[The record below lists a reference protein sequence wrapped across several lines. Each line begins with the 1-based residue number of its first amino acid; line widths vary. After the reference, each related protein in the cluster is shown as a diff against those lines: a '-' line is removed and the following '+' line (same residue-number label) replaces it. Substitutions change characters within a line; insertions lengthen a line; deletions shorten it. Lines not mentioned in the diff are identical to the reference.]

1 MRNKGSLDI
10 YIIDDNGRNI
20 RQVTFHDGP
29 DSFPMWFP
37 SGRHLAFVSKR
48 EDVFGIYRIR
58 VTRRSLKR
66 IVDSGI
72 GRFAISPDG
81 DWVAVPHGF
90 KLLLVEIDGIDQREL
105 WWHGRPVGLIGMPSW
120 SPDGNRIAFTIRMPG
135 IMNDIYVLDIA
146 GENLRQLTKNPGQDL
161 YPAWSPNGRKIAFTS
176 NRGGCCHV
184 YLMDADGANLEWLSK
199 GSQPAWS
206 SDGRRIAFQSTPG
219 DISGIFIM
227 NADGNG
233 VVWPKSRC
241 IFRGQ
246 SGHTLGKDKTEVVKY
261 FYQGLKHEP
270 LNPIGVLICLM
281 LMTWLNR
288 GLV

>member
-1 MRNKGSLDI
+1 MVASSGKIAFTMRNKGSLDI

-20 RQVTFHDGP
+20 RQVTFHDEP

-48 EDVFGIYRIR
+48 EDVFGIYRIH

-227 NADGNG
+227 NADGNNRRLLVKDG
-233 VVWPKSRC
+233 TNPAWY
-241 IFRGQ
+241 GQ
-246 SGHTLGKDKTEVVKY
+246 SLDVFSEDNQATLWGKIKRK
-261 FYQGLKHEP
+261 L
-270 LNPIGVLICLM
+270 
-281 LMTWLNR
+281 
-288 GLV
+288 